1 MTYKNF
7 LALTFTLLLLITF
20 SSAFAQQNNEAN
32 SGSFYSGI
40 GFGSP
45 ADVQSPYAM
54 GMGLSGVS
62 NYSAYHANITNPAHW
77 GLLNF
82 TQGTVSVKVNQ
93 ISASDINSTAKNS
106 IFSIE
111 SFQFAFP
118 ILRGK
123 LGGSF
128 AITPL
133 VRSDFRQ
140 QRRGT
145 FPTPGIPD
153 ESVEYL
159 INTTGSGGL
168 NRFEFGLGYKLNN
181 YISLG
186 YGFSANVL
194 ALKEDV
200 SPIFSDLEFLPT
212 EFKREIEGYDMGH
225 RFGLYAFKGNV
236 FKEEDQLSLG
246 VSLQLP
252 ISVSADQYVTTFQV
266 IDNRRTQLNL
276 NENSPNNT
284 GNIELPLEINTGLT
298 YNFNRFTNFTSEVL
312 IQNWSDAEFTFNN
325 SQQNYF
331 SNRVKT
337 GFGFQY
343 HPYRADRRGGF
354 FSNFKYSTGVS
365 YDTGHLTIQGED
377 IETIMLNAGLGIIT
391 NRSASSID
399 ISLQYGIRGTESSNL
414 VKENIWGFKISLNLA
429 EFMFVRQ
436 RFQ

>member
-1 MTYKNF
+1 MTNKKTLSLTIILLF
-7 LALTFTLLLLITF
+7 ISLSPALAQDN
-20 SSAFAQQNNEAN
+20 SEAK

-40 GFGSP
+40 GFGAP
-45 ADVQSPYAM
+45 ADVHSPYAM

-62 NYSAYHANITNPAHW
+62 NFNGYSANNSNPGLW

-82 TQGTVSVKVNQ
+82 SQGTLSAKVDQ
-93 ISASDINSTAKNS
+93 ISASDANSTAKNS
-106 IFSIE
+106 IFAIE

-128 AITPL
+128 SLTPL

-140 QRRGT
+140 QQRGI

-159 INTTGSGGL
+159 IRTTGSGGI

-200 SPIFSDLEFLPT
+200 NPLFSDLEFLRT
-212 EFKREIEGYDMGH
+212 QFERKIEGYDIGH
-225 RFGLYAFKGNV
+225 RFGLYAFKGNI
-236 FKEEDQLSLG
+236 FKDEDQLSLG
-246 VSLQLP
+246 VSIQLP
-252 ISVSADQYVTTFQV
+252 ISISADRYVTAFQI
-266 IDNRRTQLNL
+266 IDNRRTKLNL
-276 NENSPNNT
+276 NENSPDNT
-284 GNIELPLEINTGLT
+284 GNVELPLEINTGLT
-298 YNFNRFTNFTSEVL
+298 YNFSRFTNITSELL
-312 IQNWSDAEFTFNN
+312 IQNWSDAKFAFNN
-325 SQQNYF
+325 TQQNYF

-337 GFGFQY
+337 GLGFQY
-343 HPYRADRRGGF
+343 HPYRADRSSGF

-365 YDTGHLTIQGED
+365 YDTGHLTIQNED
-377 IETIMLNAGLGIIT
+377 IETIMLSAGLGILS

-399 ISLQYGIRGTESSNL
+399 ISLQYGIRGTESSDL

-429 EFMFVRQ
+429 ELMFVRQ

>member
-1 MTYKNF
+1 MMHKN
-7 LALTFTLLLLITF
+7 LLLFTLILLLFSF
-20 SSAFAQQNNEAN
+20 SSAFAQENDEAN

-40 GFGSP
+40 GFGAP

-54 GMGLSGVS
+54 GMGLTGVS
-62 NYSAYHANITNPAHW
+62 NYNGYNANISNPGQW

-82 TQGTVSVKVNQ
+82 TQGTLSVKVDQ
-93 ISASDINSTAKNS
+93 ISSSDANSTAKNS
-106 IFSIE
+106 IFAIE

-128 AITPL
+128 ALTPL

-140 QRRGT
+140 QQRGL
-145 FPTPGIPD
+145 FPTPGVPD

-159 INTTGSGGL
+159 IRTTGSGGI
-168 NRFEFGLGYKLNN
+168 NRFEFGLGYKLNR

-200 SPIFSDLEFLPT
+200 NPLFSNTEFLPT
-212 EFKREIEGYDMGH
+212 EFERKIEGYDIGH
-225 RFGLYAFKGNV
+225 RFGLYAFKGDI

-246 VSLQLP
+246 VSVQMP
-252 ISVSADQYVTTFQV
+252 ISISADRYVTAFQI

-276 NENSPNNT
+276 NENAPDNT
-284 GNIELPLEINTGLT
+284 GNVELPLEINTGLT
-298 YNFNRFTNFTSEVL
+298 YNFSRFTNITSEVL
-312 IQNWSDAEFTFNN
+312 IQKWSDAEFSFNDT
-325 SQQNYF
+325 QQNYF

-337 GFGFQY
+337 GLGFQY

-365 YDTGHLTIQGED
+365 YDTGHLTIQNED
-377 IETIMLNAGLGIIT
+377 IETIMLSAGLGILS

-399 ISLQYGIRGTESSNL
+399 LSLQYGIRGTESSNL
-414 VKENIWGFKISLNLA
+414 VKENIWGFKLSLNLA

>member
-1 MTYKNF
+1 M
-7 LALTFTLLLLITF
+7 LLITCSTAF
-20 SSAFAQQNNEAN
+20 SQENDEAN

-45 ADVQSPYAM
+45 ADVQSPYAI

-62 NYSAYHANITNPAHW
+62 NFSGYISNISNPGQW

-82 TQGTVSVKVNQ
+82 TQGTVSVKIDQ
-93 ISASDINSTAKNS
+93 ISASDINSTAKSS
-106 IFSIE
+106 IFAIE

-118 ILRGK
+118 IFRGK
-123 LGGSF
+123 LGGSL
-128 AITPL
+128 AVTPL
-133 VRSDFRQ
+133 IRSDFRQ
-140 QRRGT
+140 RQRGF

-159 INTTGSGGL
+159 INTTGSGGI

-194 ALKEDV
+194 SLSEDV

-212 EFKREIEGYDMGH
+212 EFKRNIEGYDIGH
-225 RFGLYAFKGNV
+225 RFGLYAFRGNI
-236 FKEEDQLSLG
+236 FKEEDQLSFG
-246 VSLQLP
+246 ISLQLP
-252 ISVSADQYVTTFQV
+252 ISISADRQVTAFQIV
-266 IDNRRTQLNL
+266 DNRRTQLNL
-276 NENSPNNT
+276 TENSSNNS
-284 GNIELPLEINTGLT
+284 GFVELPLEINTGLT
-298 YNFNRFTNFTSEVL
+298 YNFSRFTNITSEVL
-312 IQNWSDAEFTFNN
+312 IQNWSDAQFTFNDT
-325 SQQNYF
+325 QQNYF

-337 GFGFQY
+337 GLGFQY
-343 HPYRADRRGGF
+343 HPYRADRRSGF

-365 YDTGHLTIQGED
+365 YDTGHLTINNED
-377 IETIMLNAGLGIIT
+377 IETIMLSAGLGIIS

-399 ISLQYGIRGTESSNL
+399 LSLQYGIRGTESSNL

>member
-1 MTYKNF
+1 MTYKN
-7 LALTFTLLLLITF
+7 LLLLTFIQLLITF
-20 SSAFAQQNNEAN
+20 GTAIAQDNDEAN

-45 ADVQSPYAM
+45 ADVQAPYAM

-62 NYSAYHANITNPAHW
+62 NFSGYNANLSNPGQW

-82 TQGTVSVKVNQ
+82 TQGTVSVKVDQ
-93 ISASDINSTAKNS
+93 ISASDANSTAKSS
-106 IFSIE
+106 IFAIE

-123 LGGSF
+123 LGASL
-128 AITPL
+128 ALTPL
-133 VRSDFRQ
+133 IRSDFRQ
-140 QRRGT
+140 RQRGI
-145 FPTPGIPD
+145 FPTPGVPD

-159 INTTGSGGL
+159 INTTGSGGI

-186 YGFSANVL
+186 YGFSANIL

-200 SPIFSDLEFLPT
+200 SPLFSNTEFLPT
-212 EFKREIEGYDMGH
+212 QFVRKIEGYEIGH
-225 RFGLYAFKGNV
+225 RFGLYAFKGNI
-236 FKEEDQLSLG
+236 FKQEDQLSLG
-246 VSLQLP
+246 ISVQLP
-252 ISVSADQYVTTFQV
+252 ISISADRDVTTFQV

-276 NENSPNNT
+276 SEISLNNT
-284 GNIELPLEINTGLT
+284 GNVELPLEINTGLT
-298 YNFNRFTNFTSEVL
+298 YNFSRFTNITSEVL
-312 IQNWSDAEFTFNN
+312 IQNWSDAEFSFNDT
-325 SQQNYF
+325 QQNYF

-337 GFGFQY
+337 GLGFQY

-365 YDTGHLTIQGED
+365 YDTGHLTIQNED
-377 IETIMLNAGLGIIT
+377 IETIMLSAGLGIISP
-391 NRSASSID
+391 RSASSID
-399 ISLQYGIRGTESSNL
+399 LSLQYGIRGTESSNL